1 MSKDDNTGLW
11 SEAEEGRQL
20 AISDPSVVSGSY
32 TADKNI
38 FYAVNTFLTRDLH
51 GHLINAEDMP
61 HNSRFIYHIG
71 DCTTILAY
79 ESYNKSLLSR
89 SEELELHVV
98 GRQPAG
104 NKLFGVLERKIQEVG
119 GKPIARLPGV

>member
-79 ESYNKSLLSR
+79 ESYNKSL
-89 SEELELHVV
+89 
-98 GRQPAG
+98 
-104 NKLFGVLERKIQEVG
+104 NLFATILFAQNGSAKRA
-119 GKPIARLPGV
+119 ARLRQAIRNVKSAYR